1 MEGESSQSREFVQ
14 FAPSMWQCRAELFAT
29 SHLKNGIANDGMP
42 NPPQSRFLRTLP
54 MYAHVSYI
62 KHISNIIIKLYHNH
76 NLKV

>member
-1 MEGESSQSREFVQ
+1 
-14 FAPSMWQCRAELFAT
+14 
-29 SHLKNGIANDGMP
+29 MP